1 MGEVPLQERVAL
13 LLVKSGQFNK
23 EHCYVQDTGLRCG
36 ACRGSPFVTRCFR
49 SERGERWHRPYVN
62 GHRGT
67 GRPGGPRNTKRRL
80 DPATRSS
87 DEQYNR
93 KRQSQPFTKKLATAS
108 QCDSKKCAGPTE
120 IITLESK
127 PRDRKPRPMEGP
139 RGGAK
144 SASGLE
150 VWCFRRLETERIYG
164 LAGAQITH
172 SHVPLTCYELV
183 SSERE
188 T

>member
-1 MGEVPLQERVAL
+1 MSKTLVFAVAL
-13 LLVKSGQFNK
+13 VADLLSSLGAFAQSAGSAG
-23 EHCYVQDTGLRCG
+23 TGRT
-36 ACRGSPFVTRCFR
+36 ST
-49 SERGERWHRPYVN
+49 
-62 GHRGT
+62 GT

-150 VWCFRRLETERIYG
+150 VWCCRRLETERIYG